1 MQARNV
7 AVFALVLIAFSL
19 TYLVLSSLVQGS
31 AAKVGAAAAAN
42 PAYVFTVNGKAFDIS
57 MVAAND
63 SAREKGLMNAT
74 ITNATMMVFV
84 FPVSGIYPFWMENTY
99 SNLDMIWLNVS
110 GSTGK
115 VVYLVQ
121 NATSCVGKT
130 LGWCENSTYTP
141 TADADYVIEAKAGF
155 ARANNITVGTAVRLT
170 RIG

>member
-74 ITNATMMVFV
+74 ITNATMMIFV
-84 FPVSGIYPFWMENTY
+84 FPSLGSYPFWMENTY
-99 SNLDMIWLNVS
+99 SNLDMMWLNVS
-110 GSTGK
+110 GGSGS
-115 VVYLVQ
+115 VVYLVR
-121 NATSCVGKT
+121 NAASCVGKG
-130 LGWCENSTYTP
+130 LDWCESNTYYP
-141 TADADYVIEAKAGF
+141 TAEANYVIEAKAGF
-155 ARANNITVGTAVRLT
+155 AESNNITVGTRVGLSG
-170 RIG
+170 IG

>member
-1 MQARNV
+1 MAEAAKKRNPNV
-7 AVFALVLIAFSL
+7 YLYAALALVLV
-19 TYLVLSSLVQGS
+19 YLS
-31 AAKVGAAAAAN
+31 AY
-42 PAYVFTVNGKAFDIS
+42 AYVNYLYQGPSYLFQADGKSFRID
-57 MVAAND
+57 MVAAD
-63 SAREKGLMNAT
+63 QQSWEKGLMNAT